1 MKTLVVVSRL
11 DDWLFEVPKVEIVT
25 ARRYLAEEGYARLRH
40 TRVYNLCRS
49 YRYKSVGYYVSLL
62 AEARGH
68 RPLPSVSTIQGLKS
82 ISLAR
87 FYSDELEETIE
98 RNLASLQGDAFTLSI
113 YFGRNLAS
121 RYERLA
127 QQLFNLFPAP
137 FLRAEFDRKGGVWE
151 LARLAP
157 IATSEIPDAHHA
169 FVVEAATRYFSRP
182 RPRRRLADGRYD
194 LAILHD
200 PEEELCP
207 SDEVALR
214 KFVRIGR
221 RLGLDVDLVT
231 RDDFGALPEFDALF
245 IRETTDVANHTFRFA
260 QRAEAEGMVVI
271 DDPSSILRC
280 GNKVFLAELLARHQI
295 AAPKTLVLHRDN
307 VDRVE
312 PELGFPCV
320 VKQPDS
326 AFSLGVKKV
335 ANREELEATL
345 EVMLDDSELVIAQ
358 EFLPT
363 EFDWRVG
370 VLAGRPLFACKYF
383 MAGNHWQIA
392 RHGGGKTRFGAARA
406 VPLEEVPSRVVRASV
421 RAANAIGHGLYG
433 VDVKEVDGHAYV
445 VEVNDNPN
453 LEAGVEDKAAGDA
466 VYETILR
473 HFLERIESR
482 GREDD

>member
-1 MKTLVVVSRL
+1 VKTIVVVSRV
-11 DDWLFEVPKVEIVT
+11 DDWLFEVPKVEIVS
-25 ARRYLAEEGYARLRH
+25 ARRYLAEESYARMRH
-40 TRVYNLCRS
+40 ARVYNLCRS

-68 RPLPSVSTIQGLKS
+68 RPLPSVDTIQGLKS
-82 ISLAR
+82 VSLAR
-87 FYSDELEETIE
+87 FYSDELEDTIQ
-98 RNLASLQGDAFTLSI
+98 RNLAPLQSDAFTLSI
-113 YFGRNLAS
+113 YFGRNLAG
-121 RYERLA
+121 RYERLS
-127 QQLFNLFPAP
+127 QQLFSLFPAP
-137 FLRAEFDRKGGVWE
+137 FLRAEFERKGDWE
-151 LARLAP
+151 LVRLAP
-157 IATSEIPDAHHA
+157 IATSEIPDTHHA
-169 FVVEAATRYFSRP
+169 FVVEAATRHFSRP
-182 RPRRRLADGRYD
+182 RPRRRLADARYD

-200 PEEELCP
+200 PDEELAP

-214 KFVRIGR
+214 KFVRVGR

-231 RDDFGALPEFDALF
+231 RDDFGSLPEFDALL

-280 GNKVFLAELLARHQI
+280 GNKVYLAELLARRQI

-335 ANREELEATL
+335 ADRDELEATL
-345 EVMLDDSELVIAQ
+345 DEMLDDSELVIAQ

-370 VLAGRPLFACKYF
+370 VLAGRPLWACKYF
-383 MAGNHWQIA
+383 MAGSHWQIA
-392 RHGGGKTRFGAARA
+392 RHGGGKTRFGAVEA
-406 VPLEEVPSRVVRASV
+406 VPLTEVPSRVLRAGV
-421 RAANAIGHGLYG
+421 RAANAIGDGLYG

-453 LEAGVEDKAAGDA
+453 LESGVEDKIGGDEI
-466 VYETILR
+466 YEAILR

-482 GREDD
+482 GKEED